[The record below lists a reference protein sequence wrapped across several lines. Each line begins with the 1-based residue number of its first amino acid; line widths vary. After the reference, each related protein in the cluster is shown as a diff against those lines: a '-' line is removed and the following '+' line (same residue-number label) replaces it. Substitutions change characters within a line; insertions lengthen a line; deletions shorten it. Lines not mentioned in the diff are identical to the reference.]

1 MSYDLTIATRE
12 KPIQLYLQEFAAARS
27 GLTYEGRLG
36 EEFSNVI
43 ITVRD
48 KPGLDAFVELYSP
61 VRAIESEDI
70 DEGLAALVTPPCWL
84 TKLGVPGF
92 TKRGIE
98 VAKELAR
105 HIAERCQGAV
115 LDPQVGSV
123 IWAVSPPEPPQ
134 SRSKDE
140 RIREVNLEWYLPP
153 SRAAPDTGL
162 IFLATLRRHCQEAVP
177 VRLGKFEPLQGRL
190 ESSRD
195 EPFFAAWSD
204 TGRDPLGMLI
214 LKSKAPCFG
223 GSIHL
228 PGSRPLR
235 AGDRPVTK
243 ISLEFDG
250 RIVCTHE
257 SWREK
262 VVNLF
267 AELSRALGAFY
278 GRGYVLRNIIAS
290 RGGPVFDGKS
300 ESYPSASIRG
310 SWCGIPPTPAWLLWF
325 GGPYTPLVRDA
336 LEGVQRIESS
346 AGTFV
351 RLGIEPLDLDQLRT
365 VGFNL
370 PDRLMAKHESRPA
383 IKLPDGR
390 EAKILG
396 AEVKPAEFIPEL
408 S

>member
-84 TKLGVPGF
+84 TELGVPGF

-204 TGRDPLGMLI
+204 TGRDP
-214 LKSKAPCFG
+214 
-223 GSIHL
+223 
-228 PGSRPLR
+228 
-235 AGDRPVTK
+235 AGYAHPQVK
-243 ISLEFDG
+243 
-250 RIVCTHE
+250 
-257 SWREK
+257 
-262 VVNLF
+262 
-267 AELSRALGAFY
+267 GA
-278 GRGYVLRNIIAS
+278 
-290 RGGPVFDGKS
+290 
-300 ESYPSASIRG
+300 
-310 SWCGIPPTPAWLLWF
+310 LLWRF
-325 GGPYTPLVRDA
+325 HPPPG
-336 LEGVQRIESS
+336 LETASS
-346 AGTFV
+346 
-351 RLGIEPLDLDQLRT
+351 R
-365 VGFNL
+365 
-370 PDRLMAKHESRPA
+370 
-383 IKLPDGR
+383 
-390 EAKILG
+390 
-396 AEVKPAEFIPEL
+396 
-408 S
+408 